1 MAFKIWRD
9 KKDKAPD
16 IYLDLREFG
25 PPGSCGAVVLIAR
38 SKEGTELASLIVFEP
53 GRPAWLVGCPKNER
67 PPGLKYTQESKLKI
81 E

>member
-9 KKDKAPD
+9 DKDEAPD
-16 IYLDLREFG
+16 IYFDLREFE
-25 PPGSCGAVVLIAR
+25 PRGSGAVVLVAL
-38 SKEGTELASLIVFEP
+38 SKDGKELASLIVFEP